1 MIEGSEYVR
10 KTVEV
15 VLTVSL
21 FFKSFSNQIIMIF
34 VGLIKD
40 WSFLINQDT
49 SEKKQVETYVW
60 ANKDDPNLYG
70 EWDFEVWN
78 LTSWMLCCFNGV
90 LVKCVCGFW

>member
-21 FFKSFSNQIIMIF
+21 FFKSFSNHIF
-34 VGLIKD
+34 DGLIKD
-40 WSFLINQDT
+40 CSFLINQDT
-49 SEKKQVETYVW
+49 SEKKQVETYIW

-70 EWDFEVWN
+70 EWDFEV
-78 LTSWMLCCFNGV
+78 
-90 LVKCVCGFW
+90 

>member
-34 VGLIKD
+34 VGLIRD
-40 WSFLINQDT
+40 
-49 SEKKQVETYVW
+49 
-60 ANKDDPNLYG
+60 
-70 EWDFEVWN
+70 
-78 LTSWMLCCFNGV
+78 
-90 LVKCVCGFW
+90 